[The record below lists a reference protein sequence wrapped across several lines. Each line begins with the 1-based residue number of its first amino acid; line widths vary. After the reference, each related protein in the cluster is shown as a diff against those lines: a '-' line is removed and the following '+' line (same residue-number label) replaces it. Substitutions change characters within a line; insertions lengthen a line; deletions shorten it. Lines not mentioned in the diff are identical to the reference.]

1 MQTSTLPGLY
11 CCVQRYCGISQQ
23 GAVSRKT
30 RLAENGYSLLNR
42 FNAADDRLL
51 LRPRGAAPISRI
63 CVTGLEKGLLFPAVC
78 ALTWLIR
85 AALNRQTT

>member
-30 RLAENGYSLLNR
+30 RLAENDYSLLNR
-42 FNAADDRLL
+42 LNAADDRLL
-51 LRPRGAAPISRI
+51 L
-63 CVTGLEKGLLFPAVC
+63 C
-78 ALTWLIR
+78 
-85 AALNRQTT
+85 